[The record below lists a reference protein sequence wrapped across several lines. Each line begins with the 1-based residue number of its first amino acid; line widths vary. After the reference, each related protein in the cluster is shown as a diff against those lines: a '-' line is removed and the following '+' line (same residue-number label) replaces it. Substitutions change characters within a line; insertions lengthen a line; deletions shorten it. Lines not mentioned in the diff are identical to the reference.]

1 MKRLMWLIGV
11 ISVLTLAA
19 CSQPEGPGKVAESYW
34 QARVASDLNKMLSLS
49 CKAYEG
55 DARTEAVSFQSMKAS
70 LEGMACTADSEQ
82 GNDAVVSCKGD
93 LKTTYA
99 GETRTRSL
107 ADKKIKLLK
116 EDGQWKVCGY
126 Q

>member
-1 MKRLMWLIGV
+1 MKRLMWLTGIIG
-11 ISVLTLAA
+11 ILTLAA
-19 CSQPEGPGKVAESYW
+19 CSQPENPGKVAESYW

-82 GNDAVVSCKGD
+82 GSDAVVSCKGD

-107 ADKKIKLLK
+107 ADKKIKMLK

-126 Q
+126 E

>member
-1 MKRLMWLIGV
+1 MNRLILLV
-11 ISVLTLAA
+11 SLISVLTLVA

-34 QARVASDLNKMLSLS
+34 QARVASDLTKMLSLS

-70 LEGMACTADSEQ
+70 LEGMTCAADSEQ
-82 GNDAVVSCKGD
+82 GDTAVVTCKGD

-107 ADKKIKLLK
+107 SDKKIKMLK
-116 EDGQWKVCGY
+116 EDGQWKFCGY
-126 Q
+126 E